1 MEKLRFSYSGQT
13 CIILSYSLRLYTFLV
28 KKNIFSYKKKS
39 VKITLL
45 ICHLN
50 IKIKN
55 NLYNVKRNR
64 DLTVKY
70 KTSHNNNFN
79 DLTFKKNITILI
91 FKVTLYF
98 LNLTFTN
105 WLLFKLFY
113 LISNSNI
120 FGIRIVYNL
129 RALVSTLGYHK
140 GNTCLLHMHAYHK
153 ILLYANT
160 EILCREIY

>member
-70 KTSHNNNFN
+70 KTSHINNFN
-79 DLTFKKNITILI
+79 DLIFKKYILQ
-91 FKVTLYF
+91 FLY
-98 LNLTFTN
+98 
-105 WLLFKLFY
+105 
-113 LISNSNI
+113 S
-120 FGIRIVYNL
+120 R
-129 RALVSTLGYHK
+129 
-140 GNTCLLHMHAYHK
+140 
-153 ILLYANT
+153 
-160 EILCREIY
+160 